1 MGLTPQEPDPAP
13 SGDRSH
19 NALRGRREEMREKYR
34 AQMLSSIGGWSGTVI
49 SALPTVVF
57 VAVNSFA
64 GLKPGVFAA
73 VGVAAAAALYRLLRK
88 ESLQQA
94 AGSLIGVVIAAA
106 IASRTGQARDYFLV
120 GILTSFLYAAVFA
133 GSIAIRRPLVGV
145 MWEFLDPTPTDGRP
159 WRRIP
164 SLLRAYDK
172 ATGAALLLFLSRA
185 IVQTSLFQ
193 HNATGWLAVARIAMG
208 YPLYILTL
216 GYIFWV
222 CRRAQRPLRA
232 AEPEEPNPSPDPGA

>member
-1 MGLTPQEPDPAP
+1 MGLTPPEPEP
-13 SGDRSH
+13 STGPRGEQSRARRDE
-19 NALRGRREEMREKYR
+19 LRDKYR
-34 AQMLSSIGGWSGTVI
+34 TQLLSSIGGWSGTVI

-64 GLKPGVFAA
+64 GLRAGVIAA
-73 VGVAAAAALYRLLRK
+73 VGVAATAALYRLLRK

-94 AGSLIGVVIAAA
+94 AGSLLGVLVAAA

-145 MWEFLDPTPTDGRP
+145 IWEFLDPTEVGNRR
-159 WRRIP
+159 WRRVP
-164 SLLRAYDK
+164 SLMRAYDK